1 MAKGKVTS
9 ALLPLAVLSVALF
22 LGCSGRTA
30 VFCKSTFD
38 SDDFEDGV
46 STGATIAVLPFHF
59 DKEVPESFA
68 RQAGERLTNALAS
81 RLCDVV
87 GPAAVLSTW
96 ESSLGQP
103 WAAPNSED
111 DFRRLGQVLGKRI
124 AIHGAVTRCLYGHL
138 IPSKFAFVVIVV
150 DLESGRKILA
160 IDAGARSR
168 KGFSYSGLSKP
179 PKDPDELLSD
189 AVEKVADAITQALV
203 EASEA
208 ASTEKVEKR
217 TMTAGRECDAV

>member
-9 ALLPLAVLSVALF
+9 ALLLLAALSIAVLS
-22 LGCSGRTA
+22 GCSGKTT

-38 SDDFEDGV
+38 SDDFEVGV

-81 RLCDVV
+81 RLRDVT

-96 ESSLGQP
+96 ESSLGRP
-103 WAAPNSED
+103 WEAPSSED
-111 DFRRLGQVLGKRI
+111 DFKRLGQVIGKRI
-124 AIHGAVTRCLYGHL
+124 AVHGAVTQCLYGNL
-138 IPSKFAFVVIVV
+138 IPSRFALSVIAV

-160 IDAGARSR
+160 IDAGAKSR
-168 KGFSYSGLSKP
+168 KGLTYSGLSEP
-179 PKDPDELLSD
+179 PKDPDELLRD
-189 AVEKVADAITQALV
+189 AVEKVAEAIAQALV
-203 EASEA
+203 ETTRAPQQKKSESA
-208 ASTEKVEKR
+208 R
-217 TMTAGRECDAV
+217 